1 MLLPPHSSHL
11 MQPLDVGVFFPLKQA
26 MGGFLD
32 RIYRTEI
39 SRIQKAEWFECFIK
53 ARDKGVN
60 KKNIEGGW
68 RGAGIY
74 PMDPSKVLDK
84 LPKSTIQRPNTP
96 SSQSETA
103 SSFETVLLEGFAI
116 DANALHSANTALK
129 EMLLTKE
136 ALRTPARKYVPQL
149 ASTAECLLAENVILK
164 FELAN
169 LKALMNKRK
178 SRQGGKRLILKG
190 KIVIS
195 TSEVLKLIEEAE
207 AATKNKKMGTGK
219 PRGRPSSKKPIVI
232 LEEAKDD
239 EDTSGDD
246 GDD

>member
-1 MLLPPHSSHL
+1 
-11 MQPLDVGVFFPLKQA
+11 
-26 MGGFLD
+26 
-32 RIYRTEI
+32 
-39 SRIQKAEWFECFIK
+39 
-53 ARDKGVN
+53 
-60 KKNIEGGW
+60 
-68 RGAGIY
+68 
-74 PMDPSKVLDK
+74 MDQLKVLDK
-84 LPKSTIQRPNTP
+84 LPQSAVQQLFPP
-96 SSQSETA
+96 SSRSETA
-103 SSFETVLLEGFAI
+103 SSFENVLLEGSSI

-207 AATKNKKMGTGK
+207 TATRNKKKGTG
-219 PRGRPSSKKPIVI
+219 RLCGRMSWGIHGTVETVES
-232 LEEAKDD
+232 AGCAAR
-239 EDTSGDD
+239 TRS
-246 GDD
+246 